1 MLTSLSAQEI
11 TDNLLSN
18 HTFDENTNG
27 WTLSDSNV
35 KRDSNS
41 YIDAGSSPTVRF
53 KGQTST
59 ISQLVDL
66 TAVEQGKEI
75 QSYTIKYNGYGCG
88 NKPGGWCDAEEHD
101 TIVTNITF
109 TDGSTTEVSS
119 HTIAVPYEDGWTHHV
134 FTKSINDSFIT
145 GNVAINFE
153 LSGIDTGNS
162 NSWLG
167 PITDNYE
174 FMITYDDF
182 VAPVVEPIVEPIVEE
197 VIETAVIET
206 VVEETMIGGLDLSTE
221 VTLDLIQEIR
231 VEIPQMDL
239 PDLPE
244 IQPIASIDIDTAVD
258 MPDMT
263 DMPVQIDMP
272 APIQEIKIEM
282 PADIPEIADVQPIQ
296 EIQEIEVQQ
305 PEMAGAENEGR
316 KIEPEAE
323 GQIEVAEAKTETG
336 GKLSESESTSSA
348 DTEERSEESSGESK
362 TNTNEG
368 GEPSDTTEVAAG
380 KDEGSNS
387 EGGAK
392 KSKPKSKAKADTKA
406 SGDTKPVKKIN
417 SKPKATLPVKTT
429 KPKTIA
435 QLPLPIA
442 YLQNITESI
451 TLVETISLE
460 QEMIYGGQ
468 QVDNLNTGGITIIAL
483 DNNTSSRWSN
493 LQNERKRFKAP
504 KYRK

>member
-1 MLTSLSAQEI
+1 MLTSLNAQEI
-11 TDNLLSN
+11 TDNLLNN

-41 YIDAGSSPTVRF
+41 YTDAGNSPTVRF

-88 NKPGGWCDAEEHD
+88 NSPGGWCLDEADD

-109 TDGSTTEVSS
+109 TDGTTTEVSS

-153 LSGIDTGNS
+153 LSGIDTGDS

-197 VIETAVIET
+197 VIEAAVIET

-231 VEIPQMDL
+231 VEIPQMDI

-263 DMPVQIDMP
+263 DMPAQIDMP
-272 APIQEIKIEM
+272 TPIQEIKIEM
-282 PADIPEIADVQPIQ
+282 PADIPEIADVEPIQ
-296 EIQEIEVQQ
+296 EIQEIEPQQ
-305 PEMAGAENEGR
+305 PEVAEVKNE
-316 KIEPEAE
+316 E
-323 GQIEVAEAKTETG
+323 GEIDQETEKQTEVAESKTDEG
-336 GKLSESESTSSA
+336 SDLSEPSEG
-348 DTEERSEESSGESK
+348 EGEREGS
-362 TNTNEG
+362 NE
-368 GEPSDTTEVAAG
+368 TTEVAAADSSSEP
-380 KDEGSNS
+380 KSTK
-387 EGGAK
+387 EGGK
-392 KSKPKSKAKADTKA
+392 ESGGNKTKSKSKSKSKTEAKTKDDRPTGSGKKVVAKTKA
-406 SGDTKPVKKIN
+406 K
-417 SKPKATLPVKTT
+417 LPVNTAKNKTL
-429 KPKTIA
+429 A

-451 TLVETISLE
+451 TLVETISLQ

-468 QVDNLNTGGITIIAL
+468 QVDNLNTSSITIIAL

>member
-1 MLTSLSAQEI
+1 MLTNLNAQEI

-119 HTIAVPYEDGWTHHV
+119 HSIAVPYEDGWTHHV

-244 IQPIASIDIDTAVD
+244 IQPIASIDIDMAVDMPD

-296 EIQEIEVQQ
+296 EIQEIEV
-305 PEMAGAENEGR
+305 EM
-316 KIEPEAE
+316 P
-323 GQIEVAEAKTETG
+323 EVAEVK
-336 GKLSESESTSSA
+336 
-348 DTEERSEESSGESK
+348 
-362 TNTNEG
+362 NEG
-368 GEPSDTTEVAAG
+368 GKIEQKTEKQVEVAESKAEEGSDLSEPSEGEREGSNETTEVAAADSSSEP
-380 KDEGSNS
+380 KSTK
-387 EGGAK
+387 EGGK
-392 KSKPKSKAKADTKA
+392 ESGGNKTKSKSKSKSKTEAKTKDDRPTGSGKKVVAKTKA
-406 SGDTKPVKKIN
+406 K
-417 SKPKATLPVKTT
+417 LPVNTAKNKTL
-429 KPKTIA
+429 A

-504 KYRK
+504 KYRR

>member
-1 MLTSLSAQEI
+1 MLTSLNAQEI
-11 TDNLLSN
+11 TDNLLNN

-41 YIDAGSSPTVRF
+41 YTDAGSSPTVRF

-59 ISQLVDL
+59 ISQSVSLNNVI
-66 TAVEQGKEI
+66 EGKEI

-88 NKPGGWCDAEEHD
+88 NSPGGWCLDEADD

-109 TDGSTTEVSS
+109 TDGTTTEVSS

-182 VAPVVEPIVEPIVEE
+182 VAPVVEPIVE
-197 VIETAVIET
+197 
-206 VVEETMIGGLDLSTE
+206 ETMIGGLDLSTE

-231 VEIPQMDL
+231 VEIPQMDI

-263 DMPVQIDMP
+263 DMPAQIDMP
-272 APIQEIKIEM
+272 TPIQEIKIEM
-282 PADIPEIADVQPIQ
+282 PADIPEIADVEPIQ
-296 EIQEIEVQQ
+296 EIQEIEPQQ
-305 PEMAGAENEGR
+305 PEMAGAENDQR
-316 KIEPEAE
+316 SIEPEAE
-323 GQIEVAEAKTETG
+323 GQIEIAEAKAETG
-336 GKLSESESTSSA
+336 GELSESKSTSSA
-348 DTEERSEESSGESK
+348 DTEERSEENSSESK
-362 TNTNEG
+362 TDTNKG

-417 SKPKATLPVKTT
+417 SKPKATLPVNTA

-451 TLVETISLE
+451 TLVETISLQ

-468 QVDNLNTGGITIIAL
+468 QVDNLNTSSITIIAL

>member
-1 MLTSLSAQEI
+1 MLTSLNAQEI
-11 TDNLLSN
+11 SDNLLN
-18 HTFDENTNG
+18 NNTFDDNTNG

-41 YIDAGSSPTVRF
+41 YADAGNSPTVRF

-88 NKPGGWCDAEEHD
+88 NSPGGWCLDEADD

-109 TDGSTTEVSS
+109 TDGTTTEVSS

-153 LSGIDTGNS
+153 LSGIDTGDS

-197 VIETAVIET
+197 VIEAAVIET

-221 VTLDLIQEIR
+221 VTLDLIQDVPTLPSIGGTISELPAIPDIEPIEIDMPELMD
-231 VEIPQMDL
+231 VPIEIDMP
-239 PDLPE
+239 PAIPE
-244 IQPIASIDIDTAVD
+244 IQVE
-258 MPDMT
+258 
-263 DMPVQIDMP
+263 MPV
-272 APIQEIKIEM
+272 
-282 PADIPEIADVQPIQ
+282 DIPEIADVQPIQ
-296 EIQEIEVQQ
+296 EIKEIEVQQ
-305 PEMAGAENEGR
+305 PEMAGAENDQR
-316 KIEPEAE
+316 SIEPEAE
-323 GQIEVAEAKTETG
+323 GQIEVAEAKAETG
-336 GKLSESESTSSA
+336 GELSEPEPDTSTKSEEGSK
-348 DTEERSEESSGESK
+348 ESSGESK
-362 TNTNEG
+362 ANADKG
-368 GEPSDTTEVAAG
+368 GEPSDTTEVATADSKEDKG
-380 KDEGSNS
+380 DSRNS
-387 EGGAK
+387 
-392 KSKPKSKAKADTKA
+392 KSKSKSKAKDNAKA
-406 SGDTKPVKKIN
+406 NRPTSTAKKKI
-417 SKPKATLPVKTT
+417 SKPKATLPINTAR
-429 KPKTIA
+429 PKTIA

-451 TLVETISLE
+451 TLIETISLQ

-468 QVDNLNTGGITIIAL
+468 QVDNLNTSSITIIAL